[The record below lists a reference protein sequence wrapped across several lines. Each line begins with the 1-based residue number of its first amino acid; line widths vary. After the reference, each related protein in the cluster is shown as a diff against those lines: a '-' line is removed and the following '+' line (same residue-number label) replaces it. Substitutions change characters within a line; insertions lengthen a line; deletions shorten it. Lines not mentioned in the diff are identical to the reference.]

1 MPRAAALRDVQAV
14 RPGRGRGNVPAGT
27 PGQRNTSSAST
38 PFARSVAWSASA
50 SAVVN
55 RTPVSTPAG
64 TRWRHLDPPPA
75 VADRDGSDPTMSQWT
90 GENAPSKGTSA
101 TTHRIELQ
109 RVQHHLRAELDDV
122 ERRKMLR
129 KYRL

>member
-38 PFARSVAWSASA
+38 PFAQSVAWSASA

-75 VADRDGSDPTMSQWT
+75 VADPAQFTIQTSTQSERAFEGHV
-90 GENAPSKGTSA
+90 GYHAP
-101 TTHRIELQ
+101 H
-109 RVQHHLRAELDDV
+109 
-122 ERRKMLR
+122 
-129 KYRL
+129 